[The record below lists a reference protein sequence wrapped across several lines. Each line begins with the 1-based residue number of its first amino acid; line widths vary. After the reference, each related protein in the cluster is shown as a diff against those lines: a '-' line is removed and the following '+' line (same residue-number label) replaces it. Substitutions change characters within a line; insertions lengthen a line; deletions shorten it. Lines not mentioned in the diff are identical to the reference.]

1 MSAVEARITD
11 TGQGLGVY
19 HIHFLVAGSWEAC
32 TIPGSSKSIRAL
44 ALLCVGR
51 AAGAT
56 FGSGDLDAPVGC
68 TPLDLTLRV
77 TTVTRA
83 ARSTESDSEETV

>member
-44 ALLCVGR
+44 VLLCVGR
-51 AAGAT
+51 AAGR
-56 FGSGDLDAPVGC
+56 
-68 TPLDLTLRV
+68 PLDLVILMRPW
-77 TTVTRA
+77 A
-83 ARSTESDSEETV
+83 ARRST